1 MANIRYERIVHLLF
15 LCRMALNRFMTD
27 IPKADVNEALLLFLD
42 IVISSFDSP
51 LTNVSVS
58 AVP

>member
-1 MANIRYERIVHLLF
+1 
-15 LCRMALNRFMTD
+15 MALNRFMTD